1 MPDVKSIHSI
11 VKFQFDRKF
20 LLKDCFWKMKMYQ
33 RPICSTTRAGDKE
46 V

>member
-20 LLKDCFWKMKMYQ
+20 LLKDCFWKMEMNQ
-33 RPICSTTRAGDKE
+33 RSMCSTTCAGDKE